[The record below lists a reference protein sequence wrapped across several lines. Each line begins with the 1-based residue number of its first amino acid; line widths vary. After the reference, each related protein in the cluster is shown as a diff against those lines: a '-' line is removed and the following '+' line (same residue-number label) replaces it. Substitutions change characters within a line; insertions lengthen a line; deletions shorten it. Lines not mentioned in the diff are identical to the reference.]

1 MAPLDLFDGK
11 RGDTLGLLLI
21 RTIKKFSLGDPI
33 EIKCLNVVSDVK
45 NVVKLRWADASLDPE
60 KLSTMTV
67 KISSYT
73 LMQSFNVRQFI

>member
-11 RGDTLGLLLI
+11 RGDKLGLLLI

-33 EIKCLNVVSDVK
+33 EVKCLNVVSDVK
-45 NVVKLRWADASLDPE
+45 NAVRLRWSEASLDPE

-67 KISSYT
+67 KVSSYT

>member
-11 RGDTLGLLLI
+11 RGDKLGLLLI

-45 NVVKLRWADASLDPE
+45 NVVILRWAE
-60 KLSTMTV
+60 VNFSTMTV
-67 KISSYT
+67 KVS
-73 LMQSFNVRQFI
+73 

>member
-33 EIKCLNVVSDVK
+33 EVKCLNVISDVK
-45 NVVKLRWADASLDPE
+45 NVVKLLWAEASLDPE

>member
-1 MAPLDLFDGK
+1 MNIHARFGHYFEMRGSLAPPDLFDGK

-45 NVVKLRWADASLDPE
+45 NVVILRWAE
-60 KLSTMTV
+60 VNFSTMTV
-67 KISSYT
+67 KVS
-73 LMQSFNVRQFI
+73 